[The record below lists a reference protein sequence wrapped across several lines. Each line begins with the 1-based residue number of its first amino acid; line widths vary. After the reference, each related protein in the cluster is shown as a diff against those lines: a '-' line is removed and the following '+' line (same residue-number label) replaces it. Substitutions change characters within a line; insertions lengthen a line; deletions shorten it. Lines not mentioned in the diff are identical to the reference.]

1 MVSTPIV
8 LQKPKIFKPF
18 RYQNN
23 APSPY
28 LEVMLVAELTL
39 HVDTLGQRLRLRSMA
54 MVCLQ
59 ALHLPGLDVNL
70 GVLHLRQTTGR
81 VLDLE

>member
-1 MVSTPIV
+1 M
-8 LQKPKIFKPF
+8 
-18 RYQNN
+18 
-23 APSPY
+23 
-28 LEVMLVAELTL
+28 AELTL
-39 HVDTLGQRLRLRSMA
+39 HVDTLGQRLRLRSVA